1 MEGSLH
7 HYRKPYRIIRPRV
20 GWQAIDVREIWKARE
35 LLATLAL
42 RDVKL
47 RYRQTALGIIWV
59 VLQPTLAAAIFAFV
73 FGQIARLPSEG
84 VPYFV
89 FSYTSIIAW
98 NVFSNTLMRT
108 SGCIVQ
114 NSHLILKISFPRLI
128 LPLSTVFSI
137 VIDFGVALLVLTLL
151 LIINGLVPGA
161 GLLLLPVWLSLIIL
175 LAIGIGMIASALMVI
190 YRDVQY
196 VLPVLIQLWLYASPV
211 AYAVSVVPARFRPF
225 YFLNPLTGLLEAFR
239 WSLLGRGEIRW
250 ESVGYSALFTFLVFI
265 GGAFIFKRM
274 ERRFADVI

>member
-7 HYRKPYRIIRPRV
+7 QYRKPDRIIRPRV

-137 VIDFGVALLVLTLL
+137 VIDFGVALLVLTVL
-151 LIINGLVPGA
+151 LIVNGLGPGA
-161 GLLLLPVWLSLIIL
+161 GLLLLPVWLSLLIL

-196 VLPVLIQLWLYASPV
+196 VVPVLIQLWLYASPV
-211 AYAVSVVPARFRPF
+211 AYAVSVVPARFRPL

-239 WSLLGRGEIRW
+239 WSLLGRGALRW
-250 ESVGYSALFTFLVFI
+250 EYVLYSAFFTFIVFL